1 MTIETVYDRSVL
13 IARYAAM
20 VCGLAVLCLM
30 SGAMGAWLIHTK
42 YISAPVPV
50 AQAPTPVVQEDEQT
64 QRLINHIQTMKV
76 EHAKQIDGYKRVMAN
91 LKAQIA
97 ALTPRVNRVD
107 DQLAIL
113 NEAAHRTPQ
122 PMTDRELE
130 TKTKQVLG
138 IAGKV
143 VEP

>member
-1 MTIETVYDRSVL
+1 
-13 IARYAAM
+13 M
-20 VCGLAVLCLM
+20 VCGIAVLCLM

-42 YISAPVPV
+42 YISAPAPV
-50 AQAPTPVVQEDEQT
+50 VQAPAPVVQEDAQT
-64 QRLINHIQTMKV
+64 ERLIHQIQTLKV
-76 EHAKQIDGYKRVMAN
+76 EHAKQIDDYKRATAN

-107 DQLAIL
+107 DQLMTL

-122 PMTDRELE
+122 PMTDREIE
-130 TKTKQVLG
+130 VKTKQVLG
-138 IAGKV
+138 IVGKV

>member
-1 MTIETVYDRSVL
+1 MTIETLYDRSVS
-13 IARYAAM
+13 IARYAAL
-20 VCGLAVLCLM
+20 VCGIAFLCLM

-42 YISAPVPV
+42 YISAP
-50 AQAPTPVVQEDEQT
+50 APVVQAPALVVKEDEQT
-64 QRLINHIQTMKV
+64 QRLINQLQELKV
-76 EHAKQIDGYKRVMAN
+76 EHAKQIDGYKRVTAN

-107 DQLAIL
+107 DQLMVL
-113 NEAAHRTPQ
+113 NEAAQRAPQ

-138 IAGKV
+138 IVGKV
-143 VEP
+143 VSR

>member
-1 MTIETVYDRSVL
+1 MTIEALYDRSVS
-13 IARYAAM
+13 IVRYTAM

-30 SGAMGAWLIHTK
+30 SGALGAWLIHTK

-50 AQAPTPVVQEDEQT
+50 VQAPTPVVQEDEQT
-64 QRLINHIQTMKV
+64 QRLIHQIQELKV
-76 EHAKQIDGYKRVMAN
+76 EHAKQIDGYKRVTAN

-113 NEAAHRTPQ
+113 NEAAQRTPQ

-130 TKTKQVLG
+130 AKTKQVLG
-138 IAGKV
+138 IVGKV
-143 VEP
+143 VSR